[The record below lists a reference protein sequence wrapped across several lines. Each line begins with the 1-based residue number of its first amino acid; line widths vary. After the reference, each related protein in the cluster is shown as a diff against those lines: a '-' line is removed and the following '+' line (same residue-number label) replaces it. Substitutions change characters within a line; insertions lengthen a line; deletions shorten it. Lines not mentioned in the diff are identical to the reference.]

1 MVKFFCHLLLLSILP
16 CHIAI
21 SAELPNIVVIFID
34 DMGYADIGPFG
45 ATSIPTPNLDRM
57 AREGRRFTDFHVS
70 SAVCSASR
78 AALLTGCYHERVSIS
93 GALGPNAKIGISASE
108 MTLAE
113 VCKQKNYATTC
124 IGKWHLGH
132 LPMFLPTNHGFDSY
146 YGLPYSN
153 DMWPNHPEELAKRAK
168 NPELKSNYPPLPL
181 IEDTKII
188 DADVIGEDQTQLTT
202 NYTQRAVEFIRK
214 NRDQPFLVYLPHSMV
229 HVPLYVSS
237 KFAGKS
243 DAGLFGD
250 VVMEVDWSV
259 GQILDTLK
267 EVGVDEKTLVI
278 FTSDNGPWLSYGD
291 HAGSAGPHRE
301 GKGTAWEGG
310 IRVPT
315 VMRWPSKIPADTTC
329 DELACTVDIV
339 PTVASLIGA
348 ELPKHKIDGH
358 DITPLMMGQT
368 GAVSPHETM
377 PCYYAN
383 DELQAIRDPDWKLV
397 LPHQYRTLAGR
408 EGGTGGIP
416 VRYETRKAG
425 LELYNMKDDRSET
438 KNVAQ
443 DHPEVVARLQ
453 KAAEAWRDEL
463 GDKITDRKGNSV
475 RPHGVSKE

>member
-1 MVKFFCHLLLLSILP
+1 LVKSFCLLLLLCILP
-16 CHIAI
+16 CHFAI
-21 SAELPNIVVIFID
+21 SAELPNIVVIFMD

-45 ATSIPTPNLDRM
+45 AKSIPTPNLDRM

-78 AALLTGCYHERVSIS
+78 AALLTGCYHERVGIS
-93 GALGPNAKIGISASE
+93 GALGPNANIGLSHSE

-132 LPMFLPTNHGFDSY
+132 LPKFLPTNHGFDSY

-153 DMWPNHPEELAKRAK
+153 DMWPNHPEELAKRAA
-168 NPELKSNYPPLPL
+168 NPEAKSGYPPLPL
-181 IEDTKII
+181 IENTTVI
-188 DADVIGEDQTQLTT
+188 DEDVTGEDQTKLTT
-202 NYTQRAVEFIRK
+202 NYTERAVEFIRK
-214 NRDQPFLVYLPHSMV
+214 NREQPFLVYLPHSMV

-243 DAGLFGD
+243 GAGLFGD

-315 VMRWPSKIPADTTC
+315 LMRWPSKIPAGTTC

-339 PTVASLIGA
+339 PTVASILGA

-358 DITPLMMGQT
+358 DILPLMTGQAK
-368 GAVSPHETM
+368 AVSPHETM

-383 DELQAIRDPDWKLV
+383 DELQAIRDPVWKLV

-408 EGGTGGIP
+408 TGGTGGIP
-416 VRYETRKAG
+416 AKYETRKAG

-443 DHPEVVARLQ
+443 EHPEVVARLQ
-453 KAAEAWRDEL
+453 KAAEEWRTQL
-463 GDKITDRKGNSV
+463 GDKLTDRKGNSI
-475 RPHGVSKE
+475 RPHAVLKE